1 MVLKDEVI
9 EFKYVFEDETGKHI
23 NKNREH
29 ITLRRVSY
37 LDKEKR
43 YFLFLTNNPEIKTEK
58 LRFCI
63 RKRWGNEMLFK
74 KMK

>member
-29 ITLRRVSY
+29 VTLRRVSY

-58 LRFCI
+58 
-63 RKRWGNEMLFK
+63 
-74 KMK
+74 

>member
-29 ITLRRVSY
+29 VTY
-37 LDKEKR
+37 EG
-43 YFLFLTNNPEIKTEK
+43 FLTWIKK
-58 LRFCI
+58 NDIFC
-63 RKRWGNEMLFK
+63 F
-74 KMK
+74 